1 MRILML
7 NYEFPPLG
15 GGGGI
20 ASYKLAKGFVQ
31 LGHQVDYLTSHYQ
44 NLKKFEVVDD
54 INVYRVFAPG
64 RKDRATASFLSMFFY
79 DFFAILK
86 GIRLCQ
92 KNNYDFINTQFAIP
106 TGPVGLFLSKIFK
119 IKNILSLHGGDIYDP
134 SKKSS
139 PHRHCYWRAIVRFI
153 LNNSDILV
161 CQSSNT
167 KKNTLKY
174 FKPKKEIHIISLPYE
189 KFRFKK
195 TSREKLEMSKDK
207 FYLVSVGRLVERKG
221 YKYLIKSLS
230 LLPKKIH
237 LNLIG
242 DGPLEN
248 QLKNLAKKLKIE
260 NRINFLGFIPEEK
273 KFQYLSNSD
282 LYVLSSLHE
291 GFGIVLQEAMQAN
304 LPIVAT
310 NNGGQIDLIEENING
325 LLLEPKKPVEMAK
338 KILLFYKND
347 KIRKIISKNSFE
359 LINKFSLKKIAN
371 SYLNLPT
378 KNG

>member
-1 MRILML
+1 ML

-15 GGGGI
+15 GGGGV
-20 ASYKLAKGFVQ
+20 AAYKLAKGFVQ

-44 NLKKFEVVDD
+44 NLKKFEKIDG
-54 INVYRVFAPG
+54 IKIYRVFAPG
-64 RKDRATASFLSMFFY
+64 RKDRATASFLSMFCY

-86 GIRLCQ
+86 GTHLCQ

-106 TGPVGLFLSKIFK
+106 TGPVGLILSKIFK

-139 PHRHCYWRAIVRFI
+139 PHRHWYWQIIVRFI

-167 KKNTLKY
+167 KKNTIKY
-174 FKPKKEIHIISLPYE
+174 FRPKKKIHIIFLPYE
-189 KFRFKK
+189 KFKFKK
-195 TSREKLEMSKDK
+195 VSREKLGMSKDK
-207 FYLVSVGRLVERKG
+207 FYLTSVGRLVERKG
-221 YKYLIKSLS
+221 YKYLIKALPF
-230 LLPKKIH
+230 LLKKIH

-260 NRINFLGFIPEEK
+260 DRINFLGFIPEGK
-273 KFQYLSNSD
+273 KFQYLANSD
-282 LYVLSSLHE
+282 LYILSSLHE
-291 GFGIVLQEAMQAN
+291 GFGIVLQEAMQVG

-310 NNGGQIDLIEENING
+310 NNGGQVDLIKNDING
-325 LLLEPKKPVEMAK
+325 FMVNPRNSKVLRE
-338 KILLFYKND
+338 KILILYKNN
-347 KIRKIISKNSFE
+347 KLRKIFSKNNLE
-359 LINKFSLKKIAN
+359 VINKFEIKNIASNYLKK
-371 SYLNLPT
+371 Y
-378 KNG
+378 KNEY